1 MIIDVIL
8 LVGVIYKST
17 QVPAPQYF
25 AATPDGRIIQQHP
38 LTDPVL
44 SDAQVLAWVSNVTQ
58 ALYRMDYVHWQDQLQ
73 LVANYFTPAG
83 WRNYVTALKAS
94 NNLNALTQFKMVTKV
109 QLTGTNHNSKRCCRK
124 SLFMDCK
131 GASISTVSESFTSN
145 DFTIIKYYL
154 YYFKSTGK
162 R

>member
-1 MIIDVIL
+1 MANKDQNALPTVLLRNIFYRDAYKRVIACVFIALIIDVIL

-83 WRNYVTALKAS
+83 WRNYVSALKAS

-109 QLTGTNHNSKRCCRK
+109 QLTG
-124 SLFMDCK
+124 
-131 GASISTVSESFTSN
+131 VV
-145 DFTIIKYYL
+145 
-154 YYFKSTGK
+154 
-162 R
+162 